1 MSLTLATIGAA
12 LVEGTQ
18 ALQSEGEAR
27 PRELARAEAE
37 LLLSHVLG
45 KGRAW
50 LFAHGD
56 AALDPEHGT
65 RYAALIERRARG
77 EPIAYLTG
85 RREFWKLSLAVTPDV
100 LIPRHET
107 ELLVEA
113 ALARIAPDAK
123 ARLVDLGTGSGA
135 LALALAHERPHCEVH
150 GCDISAAALE
160 VARINAQALGLE
172 RVRWHRGVWWAPL
185 GGMRFA
191 LVVSNPPYLASADPH
206 FAEGDLRFE
215 PRDALAAGRDGLNA
229 IRAIL
234 AGAPAHLDPGGW
246 LLIEHGS
253 EQGDAVRELFRAAG
267 FGSIE
272 TLRDLEARQRV
283 TLGRAN

>member
-1 MSLTLATIGAA
+1 
-12 LVEGTQ
+12 
-18 ALQSEGEAR
+18 
-27 PRELARAEAE
+27 
-37 LLLSHVLG
+37 
-45 KGRAW
+45 
-50 LFAHGD
+50 
-56 AALDPEHGT
+56 
-65 RYAALIERRARG
+65 
-77 EPIAYLTG
+77 
-85 RREFWKLSLAVTPDV
+85 
-100 LIPRHET
+100 
-107 ELLVEA
+107 
-113 ALARIAPDAK
+113 
-123 ARLVDLGTGSGA
+123 
-135 LALALAHERPHCEVH
+135 
-150 GCDISAAALE
+150 